1 MTNENGKDYEVDPN
15 NIKDLVTSG
24 AAKKQF
30 ALALPKHLTV
40 DRFLR
45 VALTAFNKTPQ
56 LLACSKESLTECL
69 MSCSEL
75 GLEPDGRRAHLIPYR
90 SKKTNKTICTL
101 IIDYKGLVALAR
113 RSGEIADIHAD
124 VVCENDFFAYSFG
137 TNGNLEHRPA
147 IDKKGNV
154 IAAYSFVKLK
164 DGSTSYEVMNIQEVE
179 AIRKRS
185 QAATKGPWV
194 TDWNE
199 MAKKTVFRRHSKWLP
214 VSAEFRD
221 AVDKDY
227 DVPIDIMRS
236 AEVVGKPEV
245 EQPKSLSD
253 KPEPEPEP
261 KPEPEKKDKPKAS
274 GKKGKKSGAPEI
286 ESEKDMSK
294 KKPDSAFAEM
304 IKDFENIKATVG
316 DKVYYEVLGANG
328 CEHANQIKTIKEGAA
343 IIQEMLQAKKDG
355 GEEREPGSEG

>member
-45 VALTAFNKTPQ
+45 VALTAFNKTPK
-56 LLACSKESLTECL
+56 LLACTKESLTECL

-75 GLEPDGRRAHLIPYR
+75 GLEPDGRRVHLIPYG
-90 SKKTNKTICTL
+90 NKCTL

-113 RSGEIADIHAD
+113 RSGEVADIHAD
-124 VVCENDFFAYSFG
+124 VVCENDFFNYSFG

-147 IDKKGNV
+147 IADKGTV

-164 DGSTSYEVMNIQEVE
+164 DGSTSYEVMNKQEID

-185 QAATKGPWV
+185 KASNNGPWV

-236 AEVVGKPEV
+236 AEVVGKPDV
-245 EQPKSLSD
+245 DLPTAI
-253 KPEPEPEP
+253 PEPD
-261 KPEPEKKDKPKAS
+261 EPEKKDKPEAKT
-274 GKKGKKSGAPEI
+274 SGAPKI
-286 ESEKDMSK
+286 EKPGETKANTTKKTKSDPKTDDEYFSLLEKCQKLK
-294 KKPDSAFAEM
+294 KV
-304 IKDFENIKATVG
+304 VG
-316 DKVYYEVLGANG
+316 EETYYEVIGSLGFTKSNEMKVPELKQFVKALEEMKAETVN
-328 CEHANQIKTIKEGAA
+328 KTK
-343 IIQEMLQAKKDG
+343 
-355 GEEREPGSEG
+355 